1 MKRTIVILGSV
12 AVIIASI
19 FSVLPA
25 IAGESQ
31 DNTMTGNHGLSQPFY
46 SPNALSGSSITEHNY
61 VPYMKQ
67 AGKTFTFS
75 LLATDPDNNLLVY
88 SASNLP
94 PGATFDSQT
103 RTFSWTPGY
112 DQAGIYPNIRFEVS
126 NGGFIDS
133 EDITITVVNMDRPPE
148 LGLIG
153 DKFADEGQLINF
165 IINAID
171 PDSNPL
177 VYSASNLP
185 PGSTFDPQTRAFSW
199 TPSAAQR
206 GIYPGIH
213 FEVTDGELTDF
224 EDITITVGVTEQA
237 VFSVSSLRINPTKAN
252 VGKKVSIRVI
262 VTNSGN
268 VAGTYEVILS
278 INGVIEDRQ
287 TVTLTT
293 GVTQEVK
300 FNTVK
305 NIPGTYK
312 IDINGLTGSFV
323 VVRNTRV
330 S

>member
-1 MKRTIVILGSV
+1 MKRIIVIIVSV

-25 IAGESQ
+25 IAGESH
-31 DNTMTGNHGLSQPFY
+31 DNTIAGNYLSVQPFY
-46 SPNALSGSSITEHNY
+46 SPKALSVNSISEHNTNSY
-61 VPYMKQ
+61 IQQ
-67 AGKTFTFS
+67 AGKPLTFS
-75 LLATDPDNNLLVY
+75 LLA
-88 SASNLP
+88 
-94 PGATFDSQT
+94 
-103 RTFSWTPGY
+103 
-112 DQAGIYPNIRFEVS
+112 
-126 NGGFIDS
+126 
-133 EDITITVVNMDRPPE
+133 
-148 LGLIG
+148 
-153 DKFADEGQLINF
+153 
-165 IINAID
+165 ID
-171 PDSNPL
+171 PDDNPL

-224 EDITITVGVTEQA
+224 EDITITVGATEQV
-237 VFSVSSLRINPTKAN
+237 VFSVSSLRINPTKTN
-252 VGKKVSIRVI
+252 VGKKVNIRVI

-278 INGVIEDRQ
+278 INGAIEDRQ

-293 GVTQEVK
+293 GATQEVK

-312 IDINGLTGSFV
+312 IDINGLSGSFV
-323 VVRNTRV
+323 VVKQARV